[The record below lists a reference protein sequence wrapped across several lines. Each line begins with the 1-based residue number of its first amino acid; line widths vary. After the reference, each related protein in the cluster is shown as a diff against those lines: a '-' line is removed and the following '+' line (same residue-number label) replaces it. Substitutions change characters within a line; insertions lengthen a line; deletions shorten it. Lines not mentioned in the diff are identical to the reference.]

1 MGKMLDNARAWW
13 NSLADNFGDPGKLA
27 QLSVA
32 DLEKGI
38 RKAKEAAAPVIGR
51 PSTLETKLA
60 DLKQTDQ
67 ELTKKITTLLQSGG
81 KDAALKY
88 IERQV
93 AIRKEIESVQ
103 DDYEDNKAAADE
115 WRAKIRALETQL
127 YERRNAANKL
137 QAQYETAKA
146 EQTLGKH
153 MQNAD
158 GLLASDQFSSIQA
171 RVDKERAKAAGY
183 SAMSGLDDRINDE
196 KIIRDAQTDALLDEY
211 MRSIDKKEN

>member
-13 NSLADNFGDPGKLA
+13 NSLADNLGDPGKLA

-32 DLEKGI
+32 DLEKAI

-51 PSTLETKLA
+51 PTVLESKLA
-60 DLKQTDQ
+60 DLRQTDK
-67 ELTKKITTLLQSGG
+67 ELTTKITALLQSGG

-93 AIRKEIESVQ
+93 AVRKEIETAQ
-103 DDYEDNKAAADE
+103 DDYEDIKAASDE
-115 WRAKIRALETQL
+115 WQAKIRALETQL

-146 EQTLGKH
+146 EQSLGKQ
-153 MQNAD
+153 MQNLD
-158 GLLASDQFSSIQA
+158 GLLGSDQFSSIQA

-183 SAMSGLDDRINDE
+183 SAMSGLNDKVDDE
-196 KIIRDAQTDALLDEY
+196 KLIRDAQANALLDEY
-211 MRSIDKKEN
+211 MRNIDKREN